1 MRIIALFTL
10 LTAAML
16 ILAGCASSR
25 ESALRHEVAEI
36 EKSMEVAKEQSEGE
50 AELLASGDSASL
62 EILLEYAASNNPG
75 LNAAFNRWKAA
86 LERVPQA
93 RTLPDPEFSY
103 AYAIQEME
111 TLMRPEKHR
120 LSLMQMFPWF
130 GKLQLQGNAALE
142 EANMAGAMYE
152 AARLSLFYEV
162 KDAYYEYCYLDRAI
176 KVMEE
181 NVELLRYLEEVVMAK
196 YRAGTAPHS
205 SLIKAQVETDRLE
218 DQLKTMADM
227 VNPVRARLNAALNR
241 PSHATLPPPGR
252 IEVDR
257 VDVSEE
263 QWIAWLKE
271 NNPELKADE
280 FQAEKERFSI
290 SLARKSYYPDITLGI
305 QYGILGEATLPEAMG
320 SGKNPLMAMASINL
334 PIWWGK
340 NKAMVNEARANY
352 QSSLRGRQNKEN
364 ELLSMLQMVLYR
376 FRDAGRKKELYN
388 QALLPRA
395 TQGLNVTISAFETGK
410 VDFLDLVDA
419 QRTYLEF
426 ELALERARTDYA
438 QRLAELEMMAG
449 REVE

>member
-1 MRIIALFTL
+1 MRIIVLSSL
-10 LTAAML
+10 LAAA
-16 ILAGCASSR
+16 ILNLSGCAGSR
-25 ESALRHEVAEI
+25 ESAIHLEVAEI
-36 EKSMEVAKEQSEGE
+36 EKTMQISKEQSMEE
-50 AELLASGDSASL
+50 AELFVTGDSASL
-62 EILLEYAASNNPG
+62 EILLEYAALNNPG

-86 LERVPQA
+86 LERAPQA
-93 RTLPDPEFSY
+93 RTLPDPAFSY
-103 AYAIQEME
+103 GYAIQEME
-111 TLMRPEKHR
+111 TPMRPEKHR

-142 EANMAGAMYE
+142 EANTAGAMYE

-176 KVMEE
+176 RVMEE

-196 YRAGTAPHS
+196 YRAGTVPHS

-218 DQLKTMADM
+218 DQLKTMTDM
-227 VNPVRARLNAALNR
+227 LNPVRARLNAALNR
-241 PSHATLPPPGR
+241 PWQAKLPPPGR
-252 IEVDR
+252 IEIDSVG
-257 VDVSEE
+257 VSGE
-263 QWIAWLKE
+263 QWITWLKE
-271 NNPELKADE
+271 NNPDLRANEY
-280 FQAEKERFSI
+280 QVEKERFYV

-305 QYGILGEATLPEAMG
+305 QYSILGKAPLPEVM
-320 SGKNPLMAMASINL
+320 SSDKNPLMAMASINL

-352 QSSLRGRQNKEN
+352 QSSLRERQNKEN

-376 FRDAGRKKELYN
+376 FRDAERKKELYT

-395 TQGLNVTISAFETGK
+395 KQALNVTHSAFETGK

-426 ELALERARTDYA
+426 QLSLERALADYA
-438 QRLAELEMMAG
+438 QRLAELEMLTG
-449 REVE
+449 RE